1 MQTVIL
7 AGGTGRRVFPLA
19 VEKPKPMFKILGKP
33 LIHHVIDILKSAGL
47 KDFIVVIGHNGE
59 QIKDYLADGKK
70 LGVDITYAVQ
80 KKPLGMA
87 NALETAKDL
96 VEDNFF
102 VVNAD
107 DIFESSLIKEMLKQ
121 FKKGDAEMVL
131 SCKPVKE
138 TWKFGIIQIKNDKV
152 TRLVEKPPEGQE
164 PSNLAVIGVYIMTK
178 RIFEYY
184 KKIPVSDHQ
193 YEDAIQRFIQDK
205 KIVKAVRYDGFFTG
219 YKYPWDLFTINEYL
233 IDVLIDK
240 EIIEENVEMSERAH
254 VEGNVW
260 IRRGAKIFE
269 GACIKGPCYIG
280 SNSII
285 GNNSLIRDCS
295 SIGDN
300 CIVGFSS
307 EVKHSLIG
315 DNCWFH
321 MNYIGD
327 SIISD
332 NCIFGAGTI
341 TANFRF
347 DAKTIKVTV
356 EGNRVDSG
364 RNKLG
369 AIVGDSCRTGINAC
383 LLPGVKVGPYSIVGA
398 GVCLQEDLE
407 PCKMIFLDKKSYVVK
422 ENGMTISPQQKRK
435 LAKKLKEYKM

>member
-47 KDFIVVIGHNGE
+47 KDFIVVVGHNGE
-59 QIKDYLADGKK
+59 QIRSYLADGEK
-70 LGVDITYAVQ
+70 LGVNITYAVQ

-87 NALETAKDL
+87 NALETTKDL

-107 DIFESSLIKEMLKQ
+107 DIFESHLINEMLKQ
-121 FKKGDAEMVL
+121 FKKGDAEIML
-131 SCKPVKE
+131 SCKPVNE
-138 TWKFGIIQIKNDKV
+138 TWKFGIIQIENDNV
-152 TRLVEKPPEGQE
+152 TKFVEKPPKGQE

-178 RIFEYY
+178 KIFEYC

-193 YEDAIQRFIQDK
+193 YEDAIQMFIQDK
-205 KIVKAVRYDGFFTG
+205 KTVKAVKYDGFFAG

-233 IDVLIDK
+233 MDRLVNK
-240 EIIEENVEMSERAH
+240 EIIEEDVEISEKSH

-260 IRRGAKIFE
+260 IRQGVKIFD
-269 GACIKGPCYIG
+269 GVYIKGPCYIG
-280 SNSII
+280 SNSIV
-285 GNNSLIRDCS
+285 GNNSLIRDYS

-307 EVKHSLIG
+307 EIKHSLVG

-321 MNYIGD
+321 TNYIGD

-332 NCIFGAGTI
+332 NCIFGAGAI

-347 DAKTIKVTV
+347 DAQTIQVTI
-356 EGNRVDSG
+356 ENKRLDSG

-369 AIVGDSCRTGINAC
+369 AIVGNSCRIGVNAC
-383 LLPGVKVGPYSIVGA
+383 LLPGVKVGPHSIVGA
-398 GVCLQEDLE
+398 GVCLQENLE
-407 PCKMIFLDKKSYVVK
+407 PCKMIFLNMESYVVK
-422 ENGMTISPQQKRK
+422 ENTLTVFPQQRRELAEK
-435 LAKKLKEYKM
+435 LEEYKT